1 MKHKLVSEEP
11 LIFVNT
17 YRCSWLSKIT
27 KWIAFA
33 TFHFKHLRDRK
44 TNQLVPLK
52 EVNLWGRPS
61 SPRTRP
67 VPDAQAKACGF
78 WLTHKL
84 TNSSLLCKQSIAW
97 PLIGRSYFDV
107 QKHTNKVCRRRGM
120 SPGAAAGV
128 LVEKRWQNNK
138 HSVLV
143 NNIDKS

>member
-1 MKHKLVSEEP
+1 MS
-11 LIFVNT
+11 
-17 YRCSWLSKIT
+17 
-27 KWIAFA
+27 
-33 TFHFKHLRDRK
+33 HL
-44 TNQLVPLK
+44 
-52 EVNLWGRPS
+52 GRPS

-107 QKHTNKVCRRRGM
+107 QKHTNKVCRSRGM
-120 SPGAAAGV
+120 SPDAAAGV
-128 LVEKRWQNNK
+128 LVGKHWQNNR

-143 NNIDKS
+143 NNIVIIDFKGVYNWLVMCASFKSWSSFILVLCTAFDFKVGFTI